1 MAKHQYGHGTYFKML
16 DIARR
21 FDMPV
26 DVVAATILR
35 AVLSECYDFKCEH
48 PEDKIEIKR
57 LPPHCKWCWTFIE
70 ILQKPK
76 HFENVMGREETTG
89 FLKVKPKRNK
99 FEEELRRKLRR
110 EPVMVE
116 EREEG

>member
-1 MAKHQYGHGTYFKML
+1 MGKHPYAHGIYFNML

-21 FDMPV
+21 FDLPV
-26 DVVAATILR
+26 DVVATTIIR
-35 AVLSECYDFKCEH
+35 SVLGECYDFKCDH

-57 LPPHCKWCWTFIE
+57 TPPHCRWCWTFLE

-76 HFENVMGREETTG
+76 TFEDPMGREQKIG
-89 FLKVKPKRNK
+89 SLKVKAKRNK

-110 EPVMVE
+110 EAVTVE
-116 EREEG
+116 ER